1 MDTLIIWKSL
11 VLFIFTMLFFW
22 VIFYTFQPGFLGEDD
37 KMSPKTGESGYNDSD
52 AILND
57 KGRTKIFLF
66 SLIPGGIAV
75 FLYVVYSFYFIR
87 PVTIKCSPKAKKMG
101 QCKIIRR

>member
-37 KMSPKTGESGYNDSD
+37 KMSPKN
-52 AILND
+52 
-57 KGRTKIFLF
+57 RR
-66 SLIPGGIAV
+66 
-75 FLYVVYSFYFIR
+75 IR
-87 PVTIKCSPKAKKMG
+87 L
-101 QCKIIRR
+101 Q